1 LKKPNG
7 KTLVKKLVLCSL
19 VFWSAQALSAPE
31 GKVYYITDQ
40 VTATMRE
47 APRMEAAAKR
57 NLRSGTNIYVLESL
71 GPDSF
76 ARVRTTDGVE
86 GWIPSRYISTEPAAS
101 ERLQPLQVELAQTK
115 ERVKALEKDLA
126 QTRDALAKAAPALQV
141 AEENE
146 QLKQQLAQKDQEGAA
161 LQERYSEEEARRK
174 TLMVGAALIGGGIIA
189 GLILPALLRGSRRR
203 GGF

>member
-1 LKKPNG
+1 
-7 KTLVKKLVLCSL
+7 VKKLVLCSL
-19 VFWSAQALSAPE
+19 LFWSVQALAAPE

-57 NLRSGTNIYVLESL
+57 NLRSGTHIYVLESL

-86 GWIPSRYISTEPAAS
+86 GWIPSRYISSDPAAS
-101 ERLQPLQVELAQTK
+101 ERLQPLQVELAQSK

-126 QTRDALAKAAPALQV
+126 QTRDALAKAAPALQM

-146 QLKQQLAQKDQEGAA
+146 KLKQQLAQKDQEGAA

-174 TLMVGAALIGGGIIA
+174 TLMVGAALIGGGIVA